1 MIHIKVI
8 YLKTAMLVEVAN
20 RIVEEYVENI
30 DRSLKIPREEYEQRW
45 RRVQDAM
52 AVKGYDLLYVCGS
65 ELDRSDAAWLAGVFD
80 PMIER
85 YAVILP
91 LDGRP
96 VILAGSEGGH
106 VLEEAAEESG
116 VNVALLREFQISD
129 EEYRWASFIRLED
142 ALRRRGLL
150 RSGVNVVVA
159 SALEFLPCSQLFMLQ
174 SIFGKDNVIIDP
186 EILRLI
192 KYEKSDIELAVMQEA
207 NKIAD
212 AALRG
217 MLAVTVP
224 GITELQIAAVGDYIM
239 KSLGAG
245 RTGFCTIVTSG
256 DRNYTV
262 IGPASN
268 KVVQKGEFASLGVSP
283 TFNGYHGVVRRTVRA
298 GVDPDSEQKSFL
310 KAVEDLYV
318 VVMEAVKE
326 AAKENLPSNYID
338 QRGKKFL
345 ESLRLKT
352 LNGTFRMPREPY
364 TFIHNMGCS
373 ECQEGYGA
381 VTSHTENP
389 LGRQVALAIDVALLG
404 FEERGKPVFPVLYAV
419 IEDAFWK
426 KGSQIGV
433 YNRLPLNVQ
442 QFVGNTKPI
451 EDNVNPYHSMFKL

>member
-1 MIHIKVI
+1 MSI
-8 YLKTAMLVEVAN
+8 EVAN
-20 RIVEEYVENI
+20 CILDEYAYAIN
-30 DRSLKIPREEYEQRW
+30 RSLEISREEYEQRW
-45 RRVQDAM
+45 RRVQKAM
-52 AVKGYDLLYVCGS
+52 SIKGYDLLYVCGS

-91 LDGRP
+91 LDGKP
-96 VILAGSEGGH
+96 LILAGSEGGH
-106 VLEEAAEESG
+106 VLEEAAEKSG
-116 VNVALLREFQISD
+116 ADIVLLREFQISD
-129 EEYRWASFIRLED
+129 EEYRWARFTDLGDVLKRL
-142 ALRRRGLL
+142 GLL
-150 RSGVNVVVA
+150 GGVRVAVA
-159 SALEFLPCSQLFMLQ
+159 SAPEFLPCSHLFMLQ

-186 EILRLI
+186 EILRVL
-192 KYEKSDIELAVMQEA
+192 KYEKSDLELALMQEA

-224 GITELQIAAVGDYIM
+224 GVTELQVAAVGDYIM
-239 KSLGAG
+239 KSLGAR

-262 IGPASN
+262 IGPATN
-268 KVVQKGEFASLGVSP
+268 KVIQKGEFVSLGVSP

-298 GVDPDSEQKSFL
+298 GENPNPEQRSFL

-326 AAKENLPSNYID
+326 AAREELPSNYID
-338 QRGKKFL
+338 MQGKRFL
-345 ESLRLKT
+345 EGLKLKT
-352 LNGTFRMPREPY
+352 LNGDFGTPREPY
-364 TFIHNMGCS
+364 TFIHNIGCS

-381 VTSHTENP
+381 VTSRTENP
-389 LGRQVALAIDVALLG
+389 LGRQAALAIDVALLG

-426 KGSQIGV
+426 RGSRIGV

-442 QFVGNTKPI
+442 HLVGNTEPI
-451 EDNVNPYHSMFKL
+451 GDDVNPYYSMLKP